1 MGGRRSTWGAET
13 PGQKPKTGWAP
24 KPPMGQTLQRATA
37 PSGTR
42 WPDFVTDVPP
52 IPFENPI
59 VTQIPFSGREAVNST
74 EQSHH
79 NTTVA
84 PRSSRNQSDYK
95 SENKKKIK

>member
-1 MGGRRSTWGAET
+1 M
-13 PGQKPKTGWAP
+13 
-24 KPPMGQTLQRATA
+24 
-37 PSGTR
+37 
-42 WPDFVTDVPP
+42 TDVPP

-74 EQSHH
+74 EQSH

-95 SENKKKIK
+95 SSVDIFFVGLKNTR